1 MRMNKTRVV
10 ALILLA
16 LALVPVACAAHD
28 WKEAK
33 FSGETLCLRPD
44 LDWKESR
51 IGEIVGSYLRDV
63 YTSYSFNSSTGTSQ
77 TLEISVMPARQNDAA
92 ASAATDSKAEVDAA
106 LGLMVQRAA
115 NGDEVFR
122 APGTRGVFEAL
133 CPNTRYRI
141 CYRRF
146 QTDLI
151 AGNYIFQRDTLKDWR
166 EWERGLSAFLN
177 ERPVRRCQEVGH

>member
-1 MRMNKTRVV
+1 MNKTRIV
-10 ALILLA
+10 ARMLLA
-16 LALVPVACAAHD
+16 LALVPAACAAHD
-28 WKEAK
+28 WQEAK

-51 IGEIVGSYLRDV
+51 IDEIVGSYLRDV
-63 YTSYSFNSSTGTSQ
+63 YTSYSFSSSTGTSQ
-77 TLEISVMPARQNDAA
+77 ALEISVMPARQSDAA
-92 ASAATDSKAEVDAA
+92 PVATDSKAEVDAT

-122 APGTRGVFEAL
+122 APGARGGFEAL

-151 AGNYIFQRDTLKDWR
+151 AGNYIFPRDTLKDWR
-166 EWERGLSAFLN
+166 EWERGLAAFLN
-177 ERPVRRCQEVGH
+177 ERPVRRCQNVGH